1 VSVGESKGRPLNKL
15 EDWNHGTME
24 WWGKSNEECSFNA
37 NTPVPTFQYSI
48 FPMVS
53 EANQLLIGGHFWQ
66 I

>member
-1 VSVGESKGRPLNKL
+1 
-15 EDWNHGTME
+15 ME